1 MDFGNIIRKR
11 ESISLAKKK
20 RRHFLLPF
28 RQKETKIK
36 VPFLYVRRKKKT
48 KFAESWKETKERD
61 INKDSRSFFI
71 SFFIGNTVL

>member
-1 MDFGNIIRKR
+1 MDLGNIIRKR

-20 RRHFLLPF
+20 RRHFLLPPK
-28 RQKETKIK
+28 RKKSKTK
-36 VPFLYVRRKKKT
+36 VSFLYVRRKKKT

-71 SFFIGNTVL
+71 SFFI

>member
-36 VPFLYVRRKKKT
+36 VPFLYVRRKKKN
-48 KFAESWKETKERD
+48 KICRELERE
-61 INKDSRSFFI
+61 KRERYK
-71 SFFIGNTVL
+71 

>member
-28 RQKETKIK
+28 RQKEKK
-36 VPFLYVRRKKKT
+36 NKSSVSLCKKKE
-48 KFAESWKETKERD
+48 KKQNLPRVGKRQKRE
-61 INKDSRSFFI
+61 I
-71 SFFIGNTVL
+71 

>member
-1 MDFGNIIRKR
+1 LEILFGSERASASQRRNAD
-11 ESISLAKKK
+11 ISCFPSAKKK
-20 RRHFLLPF
+20 
-28 RQKETKIK
+28 KKIK

-48 KFAESWKETKERD
+48 KFAESWKEKKERD

>member
-36 VPFLYVRRKKKT
+36 VPFLYVRRKKKN
-48 KFAESWKETKERD
+48 KICQELERE
-61 INKDSRSFFI
+61 KRERYK
-71 SFFIGNTVL
+71 

>member
-28 RQKETKIK
+28 RQKEKK
-36 VPFLYVRRKKKT
+36 NKSSVSLCKKKE
-48 KFAESWKETKERD
+48 KNKICRELERD
-61 INKDSRSFFI
+61 KRERYK
-71 SFFIGNTVL
+71 